1 MVNNMSIYTV
11 HGGHAASGR
20 KYSGAVGLL
29 NESAEDRR
37 VKDAIIKYLTNAGH
51 ETHDVTVDNGSS
63 QTDILRQICEKC
75 NGVNADLNISVHL
88 NSGRNDITGDGV
100 QGGFEIWAVNY
111 DGIKKEISNRIVNN
125 MTALGFKMHG
135 SPLKTTKGL
144 HFLNHTNKPSLL
156 LEICFVDDKDDFK
169 QYNSV
174 GPDAIG
180 KAIASAVIGHAV
192 STTATTQIKEVSD
205 MAEVQLYDFNGTDAQ
220 KWAPIHNNDGTISL
234 KNKACG
240 KFLDIAGGAKTSG
253 TLLQVYKNNGSNAQK
268 FKLNKCSGYTPDFIA
283 PVEIIP
289 VVNENL
295 RVDCKSA
302 GKTNGTKL
310 QIYNANNTA
319 AQRWAVIDDG
329 SGYWILINVNSGK
342 ALDVVGG
349 GK

>member
-1 MVNNMSIYTV
+1 MVYTI
-11 HGGHAASGR
+11 HGGHAAAG
-20 KYSGAVGLL
+20 KAYCGASGLL
-29 NESAEDRR
+29 DESTEDRKI
-37 VKDAIIKYLTNAGH
+37 KDAVIKYLKAAGG
-51 ETHDVTVDNGSS
+51 TAYDCTVDRGCS
-63 QTDILRQICEKC
+63 QTDILKQICGKC
-75 NGVNADLNISVHL
+75 NGYNADLNISVHL
-88 NSGRNDITGDGV
+88 NSGRNDNAGDGRP
-100 QGGFEIWAVNY
+100 GGFEIYAVNY
-111 DGIKKEISNRIVNN
+111 NGIKGEIANRIVTN
-125 MTALGFKMHG
+125 MAALGFKMHG

-144 HFLNHTNKPSLL
+144 YFLNHTNKPSLL

-234 KNKACG
+234 RNKACG
-240 KFLDIAGGAKTSG
+240 KFLDITGGAKTSG
-253 TLLQVYKNNGSNAQK
+253 TLLQVYKNNGSTAQK
-268 FKLNKCSGYTPDFIA
+268 FKLKKCSGCTPDFIA
-283 PVEIIP
+283 PIEIIP
-289 VVNENL
+289 VVNESL

-310 QIYNANNTA
+310 QLYNANNTA
-319 AQRWAVIDDG
+319 AQRWTVIDDG
-329 SGYWILINVNSGK
+329 SGYWTIINVNSEK

>member
-1 MVNNMSIYTV
+1 MTVYTI
-11 HGGHAASGR
+11 HGGHAATGR

-29 NESAEDRR
+29 NESTEDRR
-37 VKDAIIKYLTNAGH
+37 VKDSIIKYLKRAGQNA
-51 ETHDVTVDNGSS
+51 HDATVDSGSS
-63 QTDILRQICEKC
+63 QTDVLRQICKKC
-75 NGVNADLNISVHL
+75 NNVNANLNISVHL
-88 NSGRNDITGDGV
+88 NSGRNDNTGDGA

-111 DGIKKEISNRIVNN
+111 DGIKGEIANRIITN
-125 MTALGFKMHG
+125 MAALGFKMHG

-144 HFLNHTNKPSLL
+144 YFLNHTNKPSLL
-156 LEICFVDDKDDFK
+156 LEICFVDDKDDFI
-169 QYNSV
+169 QYNKV

-180 KAIASAVIGHAV
+180 KIIAEAIVGHSIV
-192 STTATTQIKEVSD
+192 TSVTQTKEVSD
-205 MAEVQLYDFNGTDAQ
+205 MAEVQLYDLNGTDAQ

-240 KFLDIAGGAKTSG
+240 KFLDIAGGAKASG

-268 FKLNKCSGYTPDFIA
+268 FKLKKCSGYTPDFIA
-283 PVEIIP
+283 PVEVVP

-310 QIYNANNTA
+310 QLYNANNTA
-319 AQRWAVIDDG
+319 AQRWTVIDDG
-329 SGYWILINVNSGK
+329 SGYWTIVNVNSGK
-342 ALDVVGG
+342 ALDVVSG

>member
-1 MVNNMSIYTV
+1 MAVYTV
-11 HGGHAASGR
+11 HGGHAATGR

-37 VKDAIIKYLTNAGH
+37 VKDAIIKYLKCAGQNV
-51 ETHDVTVDNGSS
+51 HDATVDSGTS
-63 QTDILRQICEKC
+63 QNDVLKRICEKC
-75 NGVNADLNISVHL
+75 NNVNANLNISIHL
-88 NSGRNDITGDGV
+88 NSGRNDNTGDGK

-111 DGIKKEISNRIVNN
+111 DGIKKEISSRIVNN

-135 SPLKTTKGL
+135 EPLKTTKGL
-144 HFLNHTNKPSLL
+144 YFLNHTNKPSLL

-180 KAIASAVIGHAV
+180 KAIASAVIGYAI

-205 MAEVQLYDFNGTDAQ
+205 MAEVQLYDLNGTDAQ
-220 KWAPIHNNDGTISL
+220 KWAPVHNSDGSISL
-234 KNKACG
+234 KNKSCG
-240 KFLDIAGGAKTSG
+240 KFLDIAGGSKTSG
-253 TLLQVYKNNGSNAQK
+253 TALQVYKSNGSTAQK
-268 FKLNKCSGYTPDFIA
+268 FKLKKCSGYTPDFIA

-289 VVNENL
+289 VINENL
-295 RVDCKSA
+295 RVDCKSGA
-302 GKTNGTKL
+302 KSNGTKL

-319 AQRWAVIDDG
+319 AQRWTVIDNG
-329 SGYWILINVNSGK
+329 SGYWTIINVNSGK